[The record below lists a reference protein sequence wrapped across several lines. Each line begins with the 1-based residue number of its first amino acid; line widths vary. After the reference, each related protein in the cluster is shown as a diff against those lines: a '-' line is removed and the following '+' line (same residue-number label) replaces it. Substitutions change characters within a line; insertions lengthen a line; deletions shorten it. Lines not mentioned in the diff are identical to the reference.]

1 MKNPALCWVF
11 CVGDGG
17 QNSLTILSNDSLLER
32 GYRKTMVEFFA
43 QLILGIFGAVF
54 VRRSIVA
61 RTLIIGS
68 IVAIIAF
75 FYVFNN
81 FYRE

>member
-1 MKNPALCWVF
+1 
-11 CVGDGG
+11 
-17 QNSLTILSNDSLLER
+17 
-32 GYRKTMVEFFA
+32 MVEFFA